1 MNTGKA
7 DLRFMHEFA
16 HYGEGVA
23 AYLPLIILKPEVIS
37 IGDGARIDSF
47 CKLEGG
53 LGLTIGRWVHIASF
67 AHVNI
72 GGGRV
77 IIGDGVA
84 IASGARILAGSNVKA
99 GHFMSCAA
107 PADQQVIERSFVTIG
122 EQAFVGAG
130 ATVMP
135 GVTIGEGAVI
145 GAGAVVTHDVPAWEI
160 WAGVPAHKIGDRVK
174 V

>member
-1 MNTGKA
+1 MTFKHLGDNVTI
-7 DLRFMHEFA
+7 HE
-16 HYGEGVA
+16 
-23 AYLPLIILKPEVIS
+23 PCIILKPEMID
-37 IGDGARIDSF
+37 IGDGARVDGF

-53 LGLTIGRWVHIASF
+53 QGVTIGRWVHIASF

-107 PADQQVIERSFVTIG
+107 PADQQVIERSFVTID
-122 EQAFVGAG
+122 EQAFIGSG
-130 ATVMP
+130 ATVMM
-135 GVTIGEGAVI
+135 GVHVGQGAIV
-145 GAGAVVTHDVPAWEI
+145 GAGAVVTKDVPAWEI